1 MSCKSDCY
9 ASRLLLRCK
18 TEELCERLIAF
29 CHQCNTKLIASNAAD
44 VALRLFLHCTLMIT
58 RIELSLSPDRASLF
72 AYEFFSQAFTLFE
85 QGQQLGDARCQLAAF
100 EGLVATL
107 VHASPRCH
115 LLDGADAVLR
125 TQVSRAATALLL
137 LRADQS
143 RAVATSAQL
152 YLPYPSDAR
161 EGITIDCEGVFG
173 WLEKSRSLADMCM
186 DVDTRIQ
193 LYVDLLNYH
202 IIYYQQGVGPLEK
215 MQSRLNELLAET
227 EKLSGQLEFVPETL
241 AAYLKATRAKILE
254 ITSS

>member
-1 MSCKSDCY
+1 MKQRVALGGANVIRATFPSLVFK

-143 RAVATSAQL
+143 RAVTTSAQL

-161 EGITIDCEGVFG
+161 EDIAIDCEGVFG

-186 DVDTRIQ
+186 D
-193 LYVDLLNYH
+193 
-202 IIYYQQGVGPLEK
+202 GVGPLEK

-241 AAYLKATRAKILE
+241 AAYLKATRAKVLE